1 MYLTHQNFNPCAIYA
16 IHCYTNWVINLLFL
30 TRDNGTD
37 FQMVLRMKVTTPM
50 TSTLATNILMCYA
63 AMSL

>member
-1 MYLTHQNFNPCAIYA
+1 MYVPYSSKLQPLCNLCHSLLNKL
-16 IHCYTNWVINLLFL
+16 INLLFL
-30 TRDNGTD
+30 MRDNGTD

-50 TSTLATNILMCYA
+50 TSTLATNILMRYA